1 MESLQ
6 QLIHLATTQGLLSPL
21 NNRASTLRASLYADD
36 AAVFVNPTKG
46 DISIV
51 AEILELFGR
60 VSGLVTN
67 RSKCAVY
74 PIQCEGIDL
83 SQVMEGFAC
92 PISSFPCTYLGLPLH
107 YKHLREWITNL

>member
-1 MESLQ
+1 MLFILAMEPP

-51 AEILELFGR
+51 TAPDF
-60 VSGLVTN
+60 
-67 RSKCAVY
+67 
-74 PIQCEGIDL
+74 Q
-83 SQVMEGFAC
+83 
-92 PISSFPCTYLGLPLH
+92 
-107 YKHLREWITNL
+107 